1 VRLFRT
7 FAAFFLAGAVFSF
20 PLGAGGKEIPLFDES
35 GEAVAYIDE
44 TAGRPV
50 YLWGGKAVA
59 YLVGDSVYGFNGKHL
74 GWFTGGL
81 VLDHRGFT
89 VGFAEGAIDMVTK
102 PERPK
107 GLKEFPPAKAPRQPE
122 PPKPKI
128 RNRFSPPPLGAFLA
142 AGRGSPVDAPAVPP
156 PQRHPAGVRTP

>member
-1 VRLFRT
+1 VQEEAAVRFLE
-7 FAAFFLAGAVFSF
+7 AFVGIFLAAAVFSF
-20 PLGAGGKEIPLFDES
+20 PLGACGQGIPLFDES

-44 TAGRPV
+44 SEGRPV

-89 VGFAEGAIDMVTK
+89 VGFAAGAVDMVTK
-102 PERPK
+102 PERRR
-107 GLKEFPPAKAPRQPE
+107 GLKEFLPGKAPRQPE

-128 RNRFSPPPLGAFLA
+128 RNRFSPPPLGAFLS
-142 AGRGSPVDAPAVPP
+142 AGRAGPAN
-156 PQRHPAGVRTP
+156 